1 MGNGVENMKKNIWKE
16 LKKENNAKALNLEIE
31 DQKYLDKVKSYAI
44 NQGVGMTEMEIIRK
58 DLIGMAEESQKNGE
72 RLEKSLGDVKE
83 FTENL
88 VTEGRQEGKKDQ
100 IYYCIQE
107 IGKSYLFVIA
117 LVFFVLMTTDS
128 NHFLGNSRFSLADFL
143 GIFLLPCLI
152 SLWQMYTI
160 GRFVLVKKM
169 GWILC
174 AVVAAFI
181 VLPNLLIKIV
191 FEDVLPFE
199 EIMVP
204 NWVFLILLPLAGGL
218 YWYGKQKFE
227 HIIEQVVKKHSL

>member
-1 MGNGVENMKKNIWKE
+1 MKKNIWKE
-16 LKKENNAKALNLEIE
+16 LKKENDAKALNLEIE
-31 DQKYLDKVKSYAI
+31 DQRYLDKVKSYAI

-181 VLPNLLIKIV
+181 VLPNLLIKTV
-191 FEDVLPFE
+191 LEDTLPFE

-204 NWVFLILLPLAGGL
+204 NWMFFIFLPLAGGL
-218 YWYGKQKFE
+218 YCYGKEKFDYTV
-227 HIIEQVVKKHSL
+227 QQTVKKYRL

>member
-1 MGNGVENMKKNIWKE
+1 MKKNIWKE
-16 LKKENNAKALNLEIE
+16 LKKENDAKALNLEIE
-31 DQKYLDKVKSYAI
+31 DQRYLDKVKSYAI

>member
-1 MGNGVENMKKNIWKE
+1 MKKNIWKE
-16 LKKENNAKALNLEIE
+16 LKKENDAKALNLEIE
-31 DQKYLDKVKSYAI
+31 DQRYLDKVKSYAI

-218 YWYGKQKFE
+218 YCYGKEKFE

>member
-1 MGNGVENMKKNIWKE
+1 M
-16 LKKENNAKALNLEIE
+16 
-31 DQKYLDKVKSYAI
+31 
-44 NQGVGMTEMEIIRK
+44 
-58 DLIGMAEESQKNGE
+58 
-72 RLEKSLGDVKE
+72 
-83 FTENL
+83 
-88 VTEGRQEGKKDQ
+88 
-100 IYYCIQE
+100 
-107 IGKSYLFVIA
+107 IA